1 MKILTQIGIVLG
13 ICFLGEIISSVL
25 PFTFPSSVISMI
37 ILFIFLI
44 TKILKTEH
52 IKEKSDFLL
61 KNMAFFFI
69 PAGVGI
75 MSNFEFIKNSIFQ
88 ILIICL
94 ITTVLTFAS
103 TAFTVKAVLKFQ
115 EKRRGNL

>member
-13 ICFLGEIISSVL
+13 ICFLGEMIASAL
-25 PFTFPSSVISMI
+25 PFSFPSSVISMI
-37 ILFIFLI
+37 ILFILLI
-44 TKILKTEH
+44 TKVIKTEH

-75 MSNFEFIKNSIFQ
+75 MSNFEFIKSSIVQ

-94 ITTVLTFAS
+94 ITTILTFVATS
-103 TAFTVKAVLKFQ
+103 FTVQAVLKLQ
-115 EKRRGNL
+115 RKIRGNV